1 MREMFLRPRMRKELV
16 VVRRV
21 VLKVMRG
28 GMGRKKRRKM
38 KARKTR
44 LFRWLL
50 SQRKRRR
57 GHQQRLK

>member
-1 MREMFLRPRMRKELV
+1 MRKELV

-28 GMGRKKRRKM
+28 RTGMKKRRKM
-38 KARKTR
+38 EARKTR

-57 GHQQRLK
+57 GHQQRLKQ